1 MLKKLTPDLYV
12 KSIYHIDLEDLHRRG
27 IKAIIADL
35 DNTLVAWDDPL
46 PDQRLIAWL
55 KGVQAKGFSV
65 YIVSNNSRDRVQK
78 FARAFGVPAISKAV
92 KPRRG
97 AFRTACEAMGVKPQE
112 AAIVGDQV
120 FTDVLGGNRLGVYT
134 ILVAPVSGKEFVGTK
149 FMRML
154 ERVVLRKL
162 KMLGL
167 TDSPNE

>member
-1 MLKKLTPDLYV
+1 
-12 KSIYHIDLEDLHRRG
+12 
-27 IKAIIADL
+27 
-35 DNTLVAWDDPL
+35 
-46 PDQRLIAWL
+46 
-55 KGVQAKGFSV
+55 
-65 YIVSNNSRDRVQK
+65 
-78 FARAFGVPAISKAV
+78 
-92 KPRRG
+92 
-97 AFRTACEAMGVKPQE
+97 MGVKPQE

>member
-1 MLKKLTPDLYV
+1 M
-12 KSIYHIDLEDLHRRG
+12 
-27 IKAIIADL
+27 AF
-35 DNTLVAWDDPL
+35 
-46 PDQRLIAWL
+46 IAWL